1 MAPLLELAALRLVR
15 GSSGCT
21 CQGGRTGGGE
31 TIAVRAENRVNGAA
45 PSFQTNICLIPIE
58 IDTKKGK
65 VGHWCG
71 SARAGWLAGASHR
84 ASWWGLLKNIK
95 DSRAHDR
102 QPWNWVFWPHM
113 YLVAPGCQAGCS
125 LSPSITAPWA
135 LGCYTAATYNPAAFH
150 GNCHKVARSTP
161 F

>member
-71 SARAGWLAGASHR
+71 SARAGWLAGASQPQ
-84 ASWWGLLKNIK
+84 GLLVGPAK
-95 DSRAHDR
+95 RHQR
-102 QPWNWVFWPHM
+102 QPRTRQAAMEMGFLASFLPSSTRVSSRVLVIAG
-113 YLVAPGCQAGCS
+113 YLP
-125 LSPSITAPWA
+125 
-135 LGCYTAATYNPAAFH
+135 
-150 GNCHKVARSTP
+150 
-161 F
+161 